1 MSYPAIIN
9 LATMDPDVGFQ
20 VNGLGASHFFGW
32 SAASIGDYNGDGIDD
47 FVLSA
52 RGVGGNA
59 GAAYVVFGQSGGFA
73 SGIDL
78 STLDGTNGFII
89 QGQAGHFLG
98 WSVAGGGDVNG
109 DGRDDLIVAAVG
121 GAPNGTFSGYSYVL
135 YGGATPSGGQF
146 TLADFDGTDGFRLV
160 GAQVQ
165 SFGSWA
171 VDIGGDFNGDG
182 YDDLVVTGY
191 AADFNGTNSGAAWVV
206 YGRGSNFPADINLSD
221 LNGSNG
227 FRVIGAAANENLGFD
242 VSMVGDVNGDGYDD
256 LLIGAPGPNAAY
268 VIFGTGAAMGASIGV
283 TGLNGSNGFALVGG
297 ATFDRL
303 GSSVTAAGDING
315 DGYADIVVGAYA
327 SDLNASGAGDTYV
340 VFGKASGF
348 AASINISTLDGTN
361 GFRIGG
367 VAANDSSGRELQYVG
382 DINGDGYSDLIIGAS
397 RADPNGTDSGTSYV
411 IFGKA
416 SGFGAVLN
424 LASLD
429 GTNGFRL
436 TGQAANDRSGLALAT
451 LGDIN
456 GDGLDDFFVGAPYN
470 DTSASNAGAGY
481 IVYGQADVRNFFGTA
496 ANETFNGGLL
506 ADLIVGLGGK
516 DILRGLAGD
525 DEILGGDGNDQL
537 YGGAGADSL
546 SGGAG
551 NDILDGGDDNDVL
564 FDGLGANKFYGG
576 GGDDAL
582 TGGSGADQMDG
593 GSGDDTLTGNGG
605 NDTLDGGSGVNSL
618 AGGAGNDVYYVR
630 TSGDSVVEAA
640 GQGIDTVR
648 ASLSFVLPEN
658 FETLELQGLGDF
670 SATGNAEG
678 NTLKGNDGANLLM
691 GMTGADK
698 LFGGLGDDVLI
709 GGVGRDQMTGGG
721 GADTFRVLQESVG
734 QTVLEIDSI
743 LDYQTGLDRLDLSA
757 IDANSALAG
766 DQAFQISL
774 TGLTRTAGQAYVFYT
789 AGSNTSTV
797 RLDINGDG
805 KADYQLTINGDVR
818 ADTGGWLL

>member
-9 LATMDPDVGFQ
+9 LATIDPDTGFQ
-20 VNGLGASHFFGW
+20 VDGLGASNFFGW
-32 SAASIGDYNGDGIDD
+32 SAASVGDYNGDGIDD
-47 FVLSA
+47 FVVSA

-78 STLDGTNGFII
+78 STLDGTNGFSI
-89 QGQAGHFLG
+89 QGQTGYFLG

-109 DGRDDLIVAAVG
+109 DGRDDLIVSGVG

-135 YGGATPSGGQF
+135 YGGATPNGGQF
-146 TLADFDGTDGFRLV
+146 TLADFDGTNGFRLV
-160 GAQVQ
+160 GAQAQ
-165 SFGSWA
+165 SFGGWA

-191 AADFNGTNSGAAWVV
+191 AADFNGSNSGAVWVV
-206 YGRGSNFPADINLSD
+206 YGRGSDLPADINLSD

-227 FRVIGAAANENLGFD
+227 FRVLGSAAGDNLGFD

-268 VIFGTGAAMGASIGV
+268 VVFGTGAALGASIGV
-283 TGLNGSNGFALVGG
+283 AGLNGTNGFALVGG
-297 ATFDRL
+297 ASFDRL

-327 SDLNASGAGDTYV
+327 SDLNGSSAGDTYV

-367 VAANDSSGRELQYVG
+367 VAFGDSSGRELQYVG
-382 DINGDGYSDLIIGAS
+382 DINGDGFSDLIIGAS
-397 RADPNGTDSGTSYV
+397 RADPNGGDSGASYV

-416 SGFGAVLN
+416 SGFGALFN
-424 LASLD
+424 LASID

-436 TGQAANDRSGLALAT
+436 HGATANDRSGLALAS

-456 GDGLDDFFVGAPYN
+456 GDGLDDFFVGAPYA
-470 DTSASNAGAGY
+470 DAGGSNAGAAY
-481 IVYGQADVRNFFGTA
+481 IVFGQADVRNFFGTA
-496 ANETFNGGLL
+496 ANETFNGGAL
-506 ADLIVGLGGK
+506 ADLIVGFGGK
-516 DILRGLAGD
+516 DILRGLGGD
-525 DEILGGDGNDQL
+525 DEIIGGDGNDQL
-537 YGGAGADSL
+537 FGGAGGDSL

-551 NDILDGGDDNDVL
+551 NDTLDGGEGDDVL
-564 FDGLGANKFYGG
+564 FDALGSNKLYGG
-576 GGDDAL
+576 DGADAL
-582 TGGSGADQMDG
+582 TGGSGADQIDG
-593 GSGDDTLTGNGG
+593 GAGDDTLTGNGG
-605 NDTLDGGSGVNSL
+605 NDTLDGGTGLNSL

-630 TSGDSVVEAA
+630 TAGDSVAEAA

-658 FETLELQGLGDF
+658 FETLELQGSGDF
-670 SATGNAEG
+670 SGTGSVDG
-678 NTLKGNDGANLLM
+678 NTLKGNDGANLLS
-691 GMTGADK
+691 GMAGADK
-698 LFGGLGDDVLI
+698 LFGGLGDDVLV
-709 GGVGRDQMTGGG
+709 GGTGRDQLTGGG
-721 GADTFRVLQESVG
+721 GADTFAVLQESVSLP
-734 QTVLEIDSI
+734 VLEIDSI
-743 LDYQTGLDRLDLSA
+743 LDYQTGLDRLDLGA

-766 DQAFQISL
+766 DQAFQISFN
-774 TGLTRTAGQAYVFYT
+774 GLTRTAGQAYVFYT
-789 AGSNTSTV
+789 AANNTSTL
-797 RLDINGDG
+797 RLDVNGDG